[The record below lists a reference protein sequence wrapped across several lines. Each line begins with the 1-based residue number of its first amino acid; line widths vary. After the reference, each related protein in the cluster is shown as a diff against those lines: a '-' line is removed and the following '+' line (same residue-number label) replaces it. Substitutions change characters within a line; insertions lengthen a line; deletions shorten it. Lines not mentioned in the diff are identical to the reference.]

1 MQWPIA
7 GRLVGPPGASISD
20 AVIEALSGDLESGIG
35 GLLSAW
41 TALVVT
47 AARSLSSPPRRGLPL
62 GDGVAGIAVTS
73 VAAKMSRIVAGVVDF
88 GDPLGGDLLAVGA
101 DYGVPPRARGRG
113 FDAWARARA
122 GEGSRNRAPSGSGPC
137 TRPA

>member
-47 AARSLSSPPRRGLPL
+47 AARSPLRASAPSLPL

-73 VAAKMSRIVAGVVDF
+73 VAAKMSRIVAGVVAF
-88 GDPLGGDLLAVGA
+88 GDRLVAICW
-101 DYGVPPRARGRG
+101 R
-113 FDAWARARA
+113 WARTTASSSCAWPRL
-122 GEGSRNRAPSGSGPC
+122 
-137 TRPA
+137 

>member
-1 MQWPIA
+1 LQRPIA
-7 GRLVGPPGASISD
+7 GRLVAAPRQYFGRRDRGA
-20 AVIEALSGDLESGIG
+20 ER
-35 GLLSAW
+35 
-41 TALVVT
+41 
-47 AARSLSSPPRRGLPL
+47 RSRKRDRRAPQRLDCPRRHGGAVTLLASAPRLPL

-73 VAAKMSRIVAGVVDF
+73 VAAKMSRIVAGVVAF

-122 GEGSRNRAPSGSGPC
+122 GEGSRNRGAEPVGPAPS
-137 TRPA
+137 PA